1 MAVKGV
7 FTSDANIAGTRRGD
21 FASSILQLFPTGNAP
36 FFALSSG
43 MESADATDPIVT
55 WFEESHITGR
65 QVVTSGA
72 TSTGAQ
78 ITMDDASSYTP
89 GTVLLIEESGEYV
102 YVASIA
108 SNVMT
113 LERGFA
119 NTTAATITTNYHT
132 QRIGT
137 TFEESSNR
145 PQGVAN
151 LGYPRFNFMQIFRN
165 SWDVSRTAKRT
176 QYYTG
181 DIVAKNKAD
190 CMLFHSEDIERSM
203 WWGRRTIGVRNGRT
217 YRTMDGVITQIVTN
231 VTTAGATTNY
241 DQLTAFLRPIFE
253 KNIKGKPNERI
264 AFCGNGAL
272 TVINKIA
279 KLNSTMYIEPG
290 EAEFGIKVF
299 RWISPYGDISLM
311 THPLMVESPYYTNN
325 LYVLH
330 PGAVRMRYL
339 DRTHTDAYDKDGTRA
354 GVDGDYGVLTTE
366 CSIEYKLEKT
376 GGQLL
381 GLTAGA

>member
-1 MAVKGV
+1 MAVKGI
-7 FTSDANIAGTRRGD
+7 FTSDANIAGTRKGD
-21 FASSILQLFPTGNAP
+21 FASAVLQLFPTGNAP

-55 WFEESHITGR
+55 WFEEAHITGR
-65 QVVTSGA
+65 QVVVTGGGA
-72 TSTGAQ
+72 TVAQ
-78 ITMDDASSYTP
+78 ITIDDASSYTP
-89 GTVLLIEESGEYV
+89 GTVLLIEETGEYV
-102 YVASIA
+102 YVASIGT
-108 SNVMT
+108 NT
-113 LERGFA
+113 LSIERGFA
-119 NTTAATITTNYHT
+119 NTTAATINSNYHV

-137 TFEESSNR
+137 TFEEGSNR
-145 PQGVAN
+145 PQGLAN

-165 SWDVSRTAKRT
+165 SWDVTRTAKRT

-203 WWGRRTIGVRNGRT
+203 WWGKRTLGVRNGRT
-217 YRTMDGVITQIVTN
+217 YRTMDGVLTQIVTN
-231 VTTAGATTNY
+231 VTTAGGTTNY

-279 KLNSTMYIEPG
+279 KLNATMYIEPG
-290 EAEFGIKVF
+290 ETEFGLKVF
-299 RWISPYGDISLM
+299 KWISPYGDISLM
-311 THPLMVESPYYTNN
+311 THPLMVESPLWTNN

-354 GVDGDYGVLTTE
+354 GVDGDYGVMTTE

>member
-1 MAVKGV
+1 MAVKGI
-7 FTSDANIAGTRRGD
+7 FTSDANIAGTRKGD
-21 FASSILQLFPTGNAP
+21 FASAILQLFPTGNAP
-36 FFALSSG
+36 FFALSAG

-65 QVVTSGA
+65 QVVVTGGTSTAVQITIDDA
-72 TSTGAQ
+72 TSYA
-78 ITMDDASSYTP
+78 P
-89 GTVLLIEESGEYV
+89 GTVLLIEETGEYI

-108 SNVMT
+108 TNTMSV
-113 LERGFA
+113 ERGFA
-119 NTTAATITTNYHT
+119 NTTAATINSNYHV

-137 TFEESSNR
+137 TFEEGSNR
-145 PQGVAN
+145 PIGIAN

-165 SWDVSRTAKRT
+165 SWDVTRTAKRT

-181 DIVAKNKAD
+181 DIVAKNKSD

-203 WWGRRTIGVRNGRT
+203 WWGRRTLGVRNGRT
-217 YRTMDGVITQIVTN
+217 YRTMDGILTQIVTN
-231 VTTAGATTNY
+231 VTAATATTNY

-279 KLNSTMYIEPG
+279 KLNTTMYIEPG
-290 EAEFGIKVF
+290 ETEFGLKVF
-299 RWISPYGDISLM
+299 KWISPYGDISLM
-311 THPLMVESPYYTNN
+311 THPLMVESPLWTNN
-325 LYVLH
+325 LYILH

-354 GVDGDYGVLTTE
+354 GVDGDYGVMTTE
-366 CSIEYKLEKT
+366 CTVEYKLEKT